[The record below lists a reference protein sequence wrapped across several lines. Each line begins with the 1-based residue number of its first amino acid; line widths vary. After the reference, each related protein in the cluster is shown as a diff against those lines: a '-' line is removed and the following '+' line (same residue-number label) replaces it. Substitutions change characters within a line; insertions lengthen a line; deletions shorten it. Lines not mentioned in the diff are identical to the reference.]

1 MTMKKTKKMK
11 EAERM
16 KKIHRII
23 AFVLALMLLLSG
35 CSEEKPEET
44 TIDIAVNTAIGQK
57 GLFGVKE
64 NKNLLSGNEGF
75 SAGTA
80 ICDWTA
86 IVYKEFGIEDDF
98 EGYLSDLEKYVTE
111 KYAAEG
117 GLDST
122 KATEWHRTI
131 LTVTALGGDAT
142 AFGTYPDGTKINLV
156 ADGIY
161 DYINGDLSN
170 QGINGFI
177 YALLA
182 LDCGNYD
189 IPEGAEYTRESIASS
204 LVAEQHEDG
213 SFGFGS
219 RSDVDMTAMALH
231 ALAPYSDD
239 PEIKRVIDDGIA
251 FLSEEQNGDG
261 SFSGMDSK
269 TSESISQVIIAL
281 CANGIDPKT
290 DERFIKH
297 KTSVYEALFNFRV
310 SDKTFSHT
318 LDSEKG
324 DALATNQ
331 AMMAFMAL
339 LNFENGKSGAF
350 IFTD

>member
-1 MTMKKTKKMK
+1 
-11 EAERM
+11 M
-16 KKIHRII
+16 KKIHKIM
-23 AFVLALMLLLSG
+23 AVVLAIAILLCG
-35 CSEEKPEET
+35 CSKERPEET
-44 TIDIAVNTAIGQK
+44 TLDFAVNTAIGQK
-57 GLFGVKE
+57 NLFGVKE
-64 NKNLLSGNEGF
+64 NKNLLTGNPGF

-86 IVYKEFGIEDDF
+86 IAYKELGIEDDF
-98 EGYLSDLEKYVTE
+98 EGYLSELEAKVTE
-111 KYAAEG
+111 EYAVDG

-131 LTVTALGGDAT
+131 LVVTALGGDAT
-142 AFGTYPDGTKINLV
+142 SFGTYPDGTKIDLV

-161 DYINGDLSN
+161 NYINEDLAN

-182 LDCGNYD
+182 LDCGGYE
-189 IPEGAEYTRESIASS
+189 IPEGSRYTREYIVSA
-204 LVAEQHEDG
+204 LVSEQHEDG
-213 SFGFGS
+213 SFGFGD
-219 RSDVDMTAMALH
+219 RSDIDMTGMALH

-239 PEIKRVIDDGIA
+239 PEIKAVIDAGFD
-251 FLSEEQNGDG
+251 FLSSAQNGDG
-261 SFSGMDSK
+261 TFDGMGGK
-269 TSESISQVIIAL
+269 TSESASQVIIAL
-281 CANGIDPKT
+281 CANKFDPRT

-297 KTSVYEALFNFRV
+297 GTSVYDALFDFRQ

-318 LDSEKG
+318 PDDGKG
-324 DALATNQ
+324 DALATDQ
-331 AMMAFMAL
+331 ALMAFMAL

>member
-1 MTMKKTKKMK
+1 MKKILRK
-11 EAERM
+11 EAKKM
-16 KKIHRII
+16 KKIHKIF
-23 AFVLALMLLLSG
+23 AFVLAFLILFSG
-35 CSEEKPEET
+35 CNAEKPEET
-44 TIDIAVNTAIGQK
+44 TLDIAVNTAIGQK
-57 GLFGVKE
+57 NLFGVKE
-64 NKNLLSGNEGF
+64 NKNLLTGNEGF

-86 IVYKEFGIEDDF
+86 IAYKEFGIEDDF
-98 EGYLSDLEKYVTE
+98 GGYLSELEQKVTE
-111 KYAAEG
+111 EYAAEG
-117 GLDST
+117 ELDST

-131 LTVTALGGDAT
+131 LVVTALGGDAT

-161 DYINGDLSN
+161 DYINEDLAN

-182 LDCGNYD
+182 LDCGNYE
-189 IPEGAEYTRESIASS
+189 IPAGSRYTRESIIES
-204 LVAEQHEDG
+204 LIAEQHDDG
-213 SFGFGS
+213 SFGFGE

-239 PEIKRVIDDGIA
+239 AEIKKVIDEGIA
-251 FLSEEQNGDG
+251 FLSSAQNGDG

-281 CANGIDPKT
+281 CANGIDPKA

-297 KTSVYEALFNFRV
+297 ETSVYDALFDFRQK
-310 SDKTFSHT
+310 DKTFSHT
-318 LDSEKG
+318 LDFEKG
-324 DALATNQ
+324 DALATDQ
-331 AMMAFMAL
+331 AMIAFMAL
-339 LNFENGKSGAF
+339 INFENGKSGAF

>member
-1 MTMKKTKKMK
+1 MK
-11 EAERM
+11 
-16 KKIHRII
+16 II
-23 AFVLALMLLLSG
+23 AFILAFLMLFTG
-35 CSEEKPEET
+35 CSNEKTEET
-44 TIDIAVNTAIGQK
+44 TLDIAVNTAMGQK
-57 GLFGVKE
+57 NLFGAKE
-64 NKNLLSGNEGF
+64 KEELLTGKAGF

-86 IVYKEFGIEDDF
+86 IAFKEFGVKGDF
-98 EGYLSDLEKYVTE
+98 EGYLAELEQKVTE

-117 GLDST
+117 GLDPT

-142 AFGTYPDGTKINLV
+142 AFGTDSDGTKINLIK
-156 ADGIY
+156 DGIY
-161 DYINGDLSN
+161 DYINGDLAN

-182 LDCGNYD
+182 LDCGNYE
-189 IPEGAEYTRESIASS
+189 IPEGSRYTRESIVAA
-204 LVAEQHEDG
+204 LVSEQHDDG
-213 SFGFGS
+213 SFGFGE

-239 PEIKRVIDDGIA
+239 PKIKEAIDEGIK
-251 FLSEEQNGDG
+251 FLSAEQNGDG

-281 CANGIDPKT
+281 CANGTDPRT

-297 KTSVYEALFNFRV
+297 GTSVYDALFDFRQKDG
-310 SDKTFSHT
+310 SFSHT
-318 LDSEKG
+318 LDAEKG
-324 DALATNQ
+324 DALATDQ
-331 AMMAFMAL
+331 AMMALMAL
-339 LNFENGKSGAF
+339 INFENGKSGAF
-350 IFTD
+350 IFND

>member
-1 MTMKKTKKMK
+1 
-11 EAERM
+11 M
-16 KKIHRII
+16 KKIHKIMAVFLTI
-23 AFVLALMLLLSG
+23 VILLCG
-35 CSEEKPEET
+35 CSKERPEET
-44 TIDIAVNTAIGQK
+44 VLDIAVNTAIGQK
-57 GLFGVKE
+57 NLFGIKE
-64 NKNLLSGNEGF
+64 NKNLLTGNSGF

-86 IVYKEFGIEDDF
+86 IAYKELGIDDDF
-98 EGYLSDLEKYVTE
+98 DGYLAELEAKVTE
-111 KYAAEG
+111 EYAADG

-131 LTVTALGGDAT
+131 LVVTALGGDAT
-142 AFGTYPDGTKINLV
+142 AFGIHPDGTKINLV

-161 DYINGDLSN
+161 NYINEDLAN

-182 LDCGNYD
+182 LDCGGYE
-189 IPEGAEYTRESIASS
+189 IPEGSRYTREYILSA

-213 SFGFGS
+213 SFGFGD
-219 RSDVDMTAMALH
+219 RSDIDMTGMALH
-231 ALAPYSDD
+231 ALAPYSDYPD
-239 PEIKRVIDDGIA
+239 IKAAIDAGFD
-251 FLSEEQNGDG
+251 FLSSAQNGDG
-261 SFSGMDSK
+261 TFDGMGEK
-269 TSESISQVIIAL
+269 TSESASQVIVAL
-281 CANGIDPKT
+281 CANGFDPRT

-297 KTSVYEALFNFRV
+297 GTSVYDALFDFRQ

-318 LDSEKG
+318 PDDGKG
-324 DALATNQ
+324 DALATDQ
-331 AMMAFMAL
+331 ALMAFMAL